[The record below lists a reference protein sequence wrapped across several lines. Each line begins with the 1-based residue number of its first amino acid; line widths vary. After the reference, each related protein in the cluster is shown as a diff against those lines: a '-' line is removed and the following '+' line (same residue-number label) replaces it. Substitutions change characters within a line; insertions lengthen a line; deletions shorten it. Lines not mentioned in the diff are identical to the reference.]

1 MMTLVYLK
9 ALRQMEVLIQ
19 EAKAHDKLQQDQLE
33 LINKHKVYCQIHSPA
48 YNLSSSTAHLITNVA
63 LYCCSIFLH
72 SRATKL
78 ERVCCGC
85 VCIPQEVNKELEML
99 LQAERIRLAR
109 KQESEMQSKHVAEK
123 LEVEKRMIGKDD
135 EEHKK
140 KIEELKDEL
149 TSIQEDFKLQNS
161 VVNVLSS
168 TNMNE
173 LQEAK
178 KTAVSVRQ
186 QEQDQV
192 LLWYESYAFLQ
203 SV

>member
-1 MMTLVYLK
+1 
-9 ALRQMEVLIQ
+9 
-19 EAKAHDKLQQDQLE
+19 
-33 LINKHKVYCQIHSPA
+33 
-48 YNLSSSTAHLITNVA
+48 
-63 LYCCSIFLH
+63 
-72 SRATKL
+72 
-78 ERVCCGC
+78 
-85 VCIPQEVNKELEML
+85 
-99 LQAERIRLAR
+99 
-109 KQESEMQSKHVAEK
+109 
-123 LEVEKRMIGKDD
+123 MIGKDD

-149 TSIQEDFKLQNS
+149 TSIQEDLKLQNS

-168 TNMNE
+168 TMKTNDE

>member
-1 MMTLVYLK
+1 
-9 ALRQMEVLIQ
+9 
-19 EAKAHDKLQQDQLE
+19 
-33 LINKHKVYCQIHSPA
+33 
-48 YNLSSSTAHLITNVA
+48 
-63 LYCCSIFLH
+63 
-72 SRATKL
+72 
-78 ERVCCGC
+78 
-85 VCIPQEVNKELEML
+85 
-99 LQAERIRLAR
+99 
-109 KQESEMQSKHVAEK
+109 
-123 LEVEKRMIGKDD
+123 MIGKDD

-149 TSIQEDFKLQNS
+149 MSIQEDLKLQNS

-168 TNMNE
+168 TNMKTNDE

-186 QEQDQV
+186 QEHEQDQV

>member
-19 EAKAHDKLQQDQLE
+19 EARAHDKLQQDQPE

-63 LYCCSIFLH
+63 FCCCSIFLH

-78 ERVCCGC
+78 ERVCLGC
-85 VCIPQEVNKELEML
+85 VCIPQEENKELEML
-99 LQAERIRLAR
+99 LQAERTRLAR
-109 KQESEMQSKHVAEK
+109 KQESEMQSQRIAEK
-123 LEVEKRMIGKDD
+123 REVEKHMTGKDA

-140 KIEELKDEL
+140 KIEELKEEL
-149 TSIQEDFKLQNS
+149 MSIQEDLELRNS

-168 TNMNE
+168 TNRKTNDE
-173 LQEAK
+173 LPDAK
-178 KTAVSVRQ
+178 KIAISVRQ
-186 QEQDQV
+186 
-192 LLWYESYAFLQ
+192 
-203 SV
+203 

>member
-1 MMTLVYLK
+1 
-9 ALRQMEVLIQ
+9 
-19 EAKAHDKLQQDQLE
+19 
-33 LINKHKVYCQIHSPA
+33 
-48 YNLSSSTAHLITNVA
+48 
-63 LYCCSIFLH
+63 
-72 SRATKL
+72 
-78 ERVCCGC
+78 
-85 VCIPQEVNKELEML
+85 
-99 LQAERIRLAR
+99 
-109 KQESEMQSKHVAEK
+109 
-123 LEVEKRMIGKDD
+123 MIGKDD

-149 TSIQEDFKLQNS
+149 TSIQEDLKLQNS

-168 TNMNE
+168 TNMETNDE

>member
-1 MMTLVYLK
+1 
-9 ALRQMEVLIQ
+9 
-19 EAKAHDKLQQDQLE
+19 
-33 LINKHKVYCQIHSPA
+33 
-48 YNLSSSTAHLITNVA
+48 
-63 LYCCSIFLH
+63 
-72 SRATKL
+72 
-78 ERVCCGC
+78 
-85 VCIPQEVNKELEML
+85 ML

-123 LEVEKRMIGKDD
+123 LEVEKRLIGKDD

>member
-1 MMTLVYLK
+1 
-9 ALRQMEVLIQ
+9 
-19 EAKAHDKLQQDQLE
+19 
-33 LINKHKVYCQIHSPA
+33 
-48 YNLSSSTAHLITNVA
+48 
-63 LYCCSIFLH
+63 
-72 SRATKL
+72 
-78 ERVCCGC
+78 
-85 VCIPQEVNKELEML
+85 
-99 LQAERIRLAR
+99 
-109 KQESEMQSKHVAEK
+109 
-123 LEVEKRMIGKDD
+123 MIGKDD

-149 TSIQEDFKLQNS
+149 TSIQEDLKLQNS

-168 TNMNE
+168 TNMKTNDE

-186 QEQDQV
+186 QEHEQDQV

>member
-1 MMTLVYLK
+1 
-9 ALRQMEVLIQ
+9 
-19 EAKAHDKLQQDQLE
+19 
-33 LINKHKVYCQIHSPA
+33 
-48 YNLSSSTAHLITNVA
+48 
-63 LYCCSIFLH
+63 
-72 SRATKL
+72 
-78 ERVCCGC
+78 
-85 VCIPQEVNKELEML
+85 
-99 LQAERIRLAR
+99 
-109 KQESEMQSKHVAEK
+109 
-123 LEVEKRMIGKDD
+123 MIGKDD

-149 TSIQEDFKLQNS
+149 TSIQEDLKLQNS

-168 TNMNE
+168 TNMKTNDE

>member
-1 MMTLVYLK
+1 MKKYDW
-9 ALRQMEVLIQ
+9 Q
-19 EAKAHDKLQQDQLE
+19 
-33 LINKHKVYCQIHSPA
+33 
-48 YNLSSSTAHLITNVA
+48 
-63 LYCCSIFLH
+63 
-72 SRATKL
+72 
-78 ERVCCGC
+78 
-85 VCIPQEVNKELEML
+85 
-99 LQAERIRLAR
+99 
-109 KQESEMQSKHVAEK
+109 
-123 LEVEKRMIGKDD
+123 DD

-149 TSIQEDFKLQNS
+149 TSIQEDLKLQNS

-168 TNMNE
+168 TNMKTNDE